1 MTPKRLIPLANGLTI
16 DEQFRTE
23 AELPVRRAA
32 IQDAAKHLTEAITKA
47 NIKDKIGYAGI
58 ADATDTLESV
68 HAAIDD
74 IKMPNE
80 QNFQH
85 IFLYIEIDSAMK
97 MSELAEL
104 NNVAKNVAPQG
115 VAHSQVFSP
124 AQSGN
129 EKKVVAIAF

>member
-104 NNVAKNVAPQG
+104 NNAATATCPDG
-115 VAHSQVFSP
+115 VESSIFYQTTLP
-124 AQSGN
+124 NKGR
-129 EKKVVAIAF
+129 KTLAITF

>member
-1 MTPKRLIPLANGLTI
+1 MESPRTIPFADGFAIN
-16 DEQFRTE
+16 EQSRAE
-23 AELPVRRAA
+23 AELTSRRAG
-32 IQDAAKHLTEAITKA
+32 ISDALKSLSEEITKTD
-47 NIKDKIGYAGI
+47 NIGKIGYAGI
-58 ADATDTLESV
+58 AIGSDPKELMQQ
-68 HAAIDD
+68 AISD
-74 IKMPNE
+74 IKM
-80 QNFQH
+80 QNLQTFKH
-85 IFLYIEIDSAMK
+85 LFLYIEIDGGMK

>member
-1 MTPKRLIPLANGLTI
+1 MESPRTIPFANGFAI
-16 DEQFRTE
+16 DKQSRAE
-23 AELPVRRAA
+23 AELTSRRAA
-32 IQDAAKHLTEAITKA
+32 ITDALKSLSEEITKTDG
-47 NIKDKIGYAGI
+47 IGKVGYAGI
-58 ADATDTLESV
+58 ALGSDPKELMQQ
-68 HAAIDD
+68 AISD
-74 IKMPNE
+74 ITM
-80 QNFQH
+80 QNLQTFKH
-85 IFLYIEIDSAMK
+85 LFLYIEIDGGMK